1 MNLVFL
7 RNEGAFAGK
16 EAEAAPLH
24 QVLVAGIFANKL
36 SWPKY
41 HCDID
46 NFNQALAAGS
56 IANNVSWCEY
66 HHNIDDIHQSQA
78 AGIIANNVS

>member
-1 MNLVFL
+1 MCHVMTHD
-7 RNEGAFAGK
+7 R
-16 EAEAAPLH
+16 H
-24 QVLVAGIFANKL
+24 
-36 SWPKY
+36 KY
-41 HCDID
+41 HRDID

-66 HHNIDDIHQSQA
+66 HYNIDDIHQSQA